1 MPLNENLASILVH
14 HQKYASLIR
23 FRQNLQFRMFQNI
36 LFPVFRVTGMRAVKI
51 IIETTDQRDLP
62 VQKTMSV
69 NAGKL
74 CLSLMFLNSIMII
87 ESRLHT
93 PADMKR
99 RGHMRLAPL
108 HDLRQ
113 LVPVVDLLKLHILH
127 RRAGNNHTIKALAAD
142 LVKRHIKLIQMRL

>member
-87 ESRLHT
+87 ESCM
-93 PADMKR
+93 P
-99 RGHMRLAPL
+99 
-108 HDLRQ
+108 Q
-113 LVPVVDLLKLHILH
+113 QI
-127 RRAGNNHTIKALAAD
+127 
-142 LVKRHIKLIQMRL
+142 

>member
-1 MPLNENLASILVH
+1 
-14 HQKYASLIR
+14 
-23 FRQNLQFRMFQNI
+23 
-36 LFPVFRVTGMRAVKI
+36 MRAVKI

-87 ESRLHT
+87 ESRLHA

-113 LVPVVDLLKLHILH
+113 LVPVVDLLELHILH